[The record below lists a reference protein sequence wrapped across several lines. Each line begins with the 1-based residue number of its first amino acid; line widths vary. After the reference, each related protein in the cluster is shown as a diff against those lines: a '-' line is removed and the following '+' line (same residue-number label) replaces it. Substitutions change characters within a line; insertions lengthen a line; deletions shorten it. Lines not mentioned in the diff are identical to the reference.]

1 MAVIDTAGVPRE
13 IPDREEPEAPPPS
26 DAGAAAVERLFESH
40 AERLRRYVFRYVR
53 SWEVAQ
59 DLVHDLF
66 LRLWDRREDLG
77 RVADLDAYLY
87 AGARNRALTWLRQR
101 RIEEQWREREASVVA
116 GDEAAARPGRDD
128 PVQQLLAAEIAA
140 AVQQAVDALPSRQR
154 QVLLLQW
161 SGRSYEQ
168 IAAAL
173 AISPKTV
180 SVHLTRAVEHLRRT
194 LPRLVG

>member
-1 MAVIDTAGVPRE
+1 MIDTAGVPRE

-77 RVADLDAYLY
+77 
-87 AGARNRALTWLRQR
+87 
-101 RIEEQWREREASVVA
+101 
-116 GDEAAARPGRDD
+116 
-128 PVQQLLAAEIAA
+128 
-140 AVQQAVDALPSRQR
+140 
-154 QVLLLQW
+154 
-161 SGRSYEQ
+161 
-168 IAAAL
+168 
-173 AISPKTV
+173 
-180 SVHLTRAVEHLRRT
+180 
-194 LPRLVG
+194 